1 MLTTTSSYK
10 GSVKLDDDDDD
21 GDDGYHARQHI
32 WINPGYADDE
42 DGDVLTTG
50 SGDKGQSE
58 TGCCTK

>member
-21 GDDGYHARQHI
+21 GDDGYHSRQHS
-32 WINPGYADDE
+32 GYADDD